1 MREVFRLLKPGGLAV
16 LSVPLNATRQQTYE
30 NAAITAPEQ
39 RHAHFTAADHQRY
52 YGLDFTARLAEVGF
66 QPTIFRVSPEEEV
79 RYGLQRDEWLT
90 IAEKPA

>member
-39 RHAHFTAADHQRY
+39 RHAHFTAADHQRFF
-52 YGLDFTARLAEVGF
+52 GLDFTARLAEVGF
-66 QPTIFRVSPEEEV
+66 QRQSSACRRRK
-79 RYGLQRDEWLT
+79 RYGLQRDEWIT